1 MLFNSSINNK
11 YNNMDA
17 VNKDDSYAVFDAFGE
32 GLANDFSAYDMYT
45 AFDVIAEHLKADN
58 ITQSNDY
65 YDLSDEEAKEI
76 FEDSEAD
83 RQIAV
88 DKEG

>member
-45 AFDVIAEHLKADN
+45 AFDAIAEHLKADN

-88 DKEG
+88 DKEC

>member
-1 MLFNSSINNK
+1 
-11 YNNMDA
+11 MDA

-45 AFDVIAEHLKADN
+45 AFDAIAEHLKADN
-58 ITQSNDY
+58 VITQPDDY